1 MIQLA
6 RSVYRMETAEQ
17 VLRHVHRSCLAPP
30 LKRQAVVAD
39 ACREGLLSEEYA

>member
-6 RSVYRMETAEQ
+6 RSAYRTETAEE

-30 LKRQAVVAD
+30 LQRQSVVAD
-39 ACREGLLSEEYA
+39 ASREGLLSEEYV